1 MAEGEPGENDDAVLS
16 SLRAD
21 RLSACFLV
29 SPFSCQPVSCVVMGS
44 RHQAREHAL
53 QLLFQYDIHGK
64 PDVWL
69 DEFWKGVKTTDEVKA
84 FTLQIVQ
91 GVLEHKPELDLLIGK
106 HATNW
111 KVSRMPIVDRNIL
124 RAGLYELLWM
134 AEIPAKVT
142 MNEAIEL
149 AKSFGD
155 DEASKFVN
163 GILDKILLS
172 DPRLEAKRAEAGSER
187 REASRRNA

>member
-1 MAEGEPGENDDAVLS
+1 M
-16 SLRAD
+16 
-21 RLSACFLV
+21 
-29 SPFSCQPVSCVVMGS
+29 
-44 RHQAREHAL
+44 
-53 QLLFQYDIHGK
+53 
-64 PDVWL
+64 
-69 DEFWKGVKTTDEVKA
+69 TDEIKA
-84 FTLQIVQ
+84 FTQEIVQ
-91 GVLEHKPELDLLIGK
+91 GVLEHKKELDALIGT

-134 AEIPAKVT
+134 TEVPAKVT

-163 GILDKILLS
+163 GILDKIFLS
-172 DPRLEAKRAEAGSER
+172 DPRLEAKR
-187 REASRRNA
+187 REASRVKSEVK